1 MRSADTSR
9 CPVLAS
15 GGGGLRRENEQVVSM
30 LAWRRVDTCNAM
42 PDYFLPTICCVA
54 SAWVSGGAPP
64 HSLLVVYTSPISS
77 ASSISPVT
85 AGRQQQALAL
95 ANGLQE
101 MHCSNAGC
109 RSEGEML
116 EWVSAL
122 KTSLFDR
129 GNTFSALVSG
139 REICGGGCCAL
150 LMTKS
155 PIFRF

>member
-9 CPVLAS
+9 CPVPA
-15 GGGGLRRENEQVVSM
+15 GGGGGPRRENEQVVSM

-54 SAWVSGGAPP
+54 SASVSGGGAPP

-77 ASSISPVT
+77 ASSKSPVT
-85 AGRQQQALAL
+85 AGRQRQTLAL

-101 MHCSNAGC
+101 MHCSKAGC
-109 RSEGEML
+109 SSEEKIP
-116 EWVSAL
+116 EWVPGL

-139 REICGGGCCAL
+139 REIGGGVVLC
-150 LMTKS
+150 
-155 PIFRF
+155 